1 MLLNE
6 IQMYSLLNKGMKT
19 LQASK
24 NEKKLIINMYW
35 LGLAPEILD

>member
-1 MLLNE
+1 MTYYKWDLGMLNE

-24 NEKKLIINMYW
+24 DEKN
-35 LGLAPEILD
+35 